1 MPGLGPL
8 RSRANELSR
17 LEALVASTREGAGG
31 IVVVEGAAGIGK
43 SRLLAEAGAKALAGG
58 FIVAAGGA
66 DELDQATAWGV
77 LLDALRSTT
86 PPVLSSS
93 DLVSVEGL
101 YDQRLAMAEQVQAAL
116 ERVSTS
122 RPVLMVLDDMQ
133 WADPASLLAV
143 GWLARSLFS
152 HPVGWLLAL
161 RPLPVKAELDAL
173 MGRLVEAGASRL
185 HLGTLGP
192 EASVALARDAGL
204 SGTDEDLAKQVAV
217 ADGNPFYI
225 LALLK
230 ADGGNRPSIS
240 EGPATRAW
248 RGGAREA
255 VAQHL
260 RSLSEGVR
268 RLLQVASVLGRE
280 FSLAEVAS
288 MMAQPVSQLL
298 GAVEEAL
305 RAEVLTEVP
314 IGLAFHH
321 DLVRQVVYE
330 SLPPSVRSALHREAA
345 EALSRTGAAT
355 VRVAGQLAIGA
366 TPGDAEAT
374 ATMLEAVKELGSS
387 SPGAAADLALR
398 MLELAGD
405 QHGRREAMV
414 LAAVDVLGRAGRLTE
429 ARVVA
434 ERFLATH
441 RPPAPVEA
449 DLQFQ
454 LRQNWVFDRRDPY
467 PAPLP
472 EHVLSNPAV
481 RPGLVS
487 ALTALD
493 RVPNGMEWTG
503 TVGDDGLDAAMESV
517 ARSGQAVEFATVAV
531 LRVQQSLSRGYMEE
545 ALARAESAHA
555 EGQRMDG
562 PDGSGVLEEMV
573 INALAANGRLREAL
587 SLMRGALD
595 TAEEAGRTGLV
606 FRYRRLRAAILLS
619 QGLLDDAGAEA
630 RGVIDLPAQFGYPH
644 RVALPLSV
652 IVESALRRGD
662 TAEARSAFARY
673 GSGTEAPG
681 CTTTPRDGAGCG
693 RPRGRG

>member
-1 MPGLGPL
+1 M
-8 RSRANELSR
+8 
-17 LEALVASTREGAGG
+17 
-31 IVVVEGAAGIGK
+31 
-43 SRLLAEAGAKALAGG
+43 
-58 FIVAAGGA
+58 
-66 DELDQATAWGV
+66 
-77 LLDALRSTT
+77 
-86 PPVLSSS
+86 
-93 DLVSVEGL
+93 
-101 YDQRLAMAEQVQAAL
+101 
-116 ERVSTS
+116 
-122 RPVLMVLDDMQ
+122 
-133 WADPASLLAV
+133 
-143 GWLARSLFS
+143 
-152 HPVGWLLAL
+152 
-161 RPLPVKAELDAL
+161 
-173 MGRLVEAGASRL
+173 
-185 HLGTLGP
+185 
-192 EASVALARDAGL
+192 
-204 SGTDEDLAKQVAV
+204 
-217 ADGNPFYI
+217 
-225 LALLK
+225 
-230 ADGGNRPSIS
+230 
-240 EGPATRAW
+240 
-248 RGGAREA
+248 
-255 VAQHL
+255 
-260 RSLSEGVR
+260 
-268 RLLQVASVLGRE
+268 LGRE

-503 TVGDDGLDAAMESV
+503 TVGNDGLDAAMESV

-673 GSGTEAPG
+673 GSGTKEFFS
-681 CTTTPRDGAGCG
+681 DGAGA
-693 RPRGRG
+693 RGFFPDLQWAEALVAGARGDTAAAATALARIGSQLYAGFFIALTMHHRLVQLVRIALSAGAESDALQLAAMVDLLAERNPNVGSLAAASRHARALIEHEPAFLEEAVNLALRSEDRLLEAAAHEDLAAMLATRSLRAPAVEHLEAA

>member
-248 RGGAREA
+248 RGGAQRRWPNICALCRRGCA
-255 VAQHL
+255 VCC
-260 RSLSEGVR
+260 RSPR
-268 RLLQVASVLGRE
+268 C
-280 FSLAEVAS
+280 
-288 MMAQPVSQLL
+288 
-298 GAVEEAL
+298 
-305 RAEVLTEVP
+305 
-314 IGLAFHH
+314 
-321 DLVRQVVYE
+321 
-330 SLPPSVRSALHREAA
+330 
-345 EALSRTGAAT
+345 
-355 VRVAGQLAIGA
+355 
-366 TPGDAEAT
+366 
-374 ATMLEAVKELGSS
+374 
-387 SPGAAADLALR
+387 
-398 MLELAGD
+398 
-405 QHGRREAMV
+405 
-414 LAAVDVLGRAGRLTE
+414 LAASSLWPRW
-429 ARVVA
+429 
-434 ERFLATH
+434 
-441 RPPAPVEA
+441 PP
-449 DLQFQ
+449 
-454 LRQNWVFDRRDPY
+454 
-467 PAPLP
+467 
-472 EHVLSNPAV
+472 
-481 RPGLVS
+481 
-487 ALTALD
+487 
-493 RVPNGMEWTG
+493 
-503 TVGDDGLDAAMESV
+503 
-517 ARSGQAVEFATVAV
+517 
-531 LRVQQSLSRGYMEE
+531 
-545 ALARAESAHA
+545 
-555 EGQRMDG
+555 
-562 PDGSGVLEEMV
+562 
-573 INALAANGRLREAL
+573 
-587 SLMRGALD
+587 
-595 TAEEAGRTGLV
+595 
-606 FRYRRLRAAILLS
+606 
-619 QGLLDDAGAEA
+619 
-630 RGVIDLPAQFGYPH
+630 
-644 RVALPLSV
+644 
-652 IVESALRRGD
+652 
-662 TAEARSAFARY
+662 
-673 GSGTEAPG
+673 
-681 CTTTPRDGAGCG
+681 
-693 RPRGRG
+693 